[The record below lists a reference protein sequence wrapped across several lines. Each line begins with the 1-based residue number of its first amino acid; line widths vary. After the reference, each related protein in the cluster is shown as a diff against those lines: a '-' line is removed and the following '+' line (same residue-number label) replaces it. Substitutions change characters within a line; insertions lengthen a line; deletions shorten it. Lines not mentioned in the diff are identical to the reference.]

1 MKKSLLAV
9 AVAAALPAFAYAQ
22 TNVTL
27 SGMVKTGYN
36 YVDVSDAT
44 DGTKGDSASAI
55 ADGSSRFVISG
66 TENLGGGLMAT
77 FQWDTR
83 LRPDEA
89 TSGQSSL
96 GSGASW
102 VGLKGQSWGE
112 LRIGRLDQYYFRGS
126 DRHAYE
132 ATALQ
137 AWNVGILSY
146 VGGQVGTGQTSA
158 AIANASRTNNLI
170 RWDSPNWGGFG
181 GGVGYSTAFQG
192 AEAVGTVGQRRGAV
206 GRCLLRERP
215 AQRRLQLLGCRFR
228 EQVHRWP
235 AGMASVRHLG
245 LRHVQHRLHLGPVR
259 NQGPAI
265 AGGAGEWKRDAW
277 SIPVT
282 VKLGPGKIIGAYTM
296 ADDRSVNG
304 SDVADSGAKMW
315 SIGYDYPLSKRT
327 SVGLSYV
334 DLSNDR
340 NAAYSLF
347 TGGALS
353 TSAAVRNGA
362 DTSQLYLGLLHRF

>member
-27 SGMVKTGYN
+27 SGMVKTGLA
-36 YVDVSDAT
+36 YVDIGTAT
-44 DGTKGDSASAI
+44 DGTQTGSATVI

-112 LRIGRLDQYYFRGS
+112 MRIGRLDQYYFRGT

-137 AWNVGILSY
+137 AWNVGVLSY
-146 VGGQVGTGQTSA
+146 VGGQSGQTSL

-192 AEAVGTVGQRRGAV
+192 AEGTATAGKGAALSADVYYASGPLNVGFSYWDANFEDKRNGGQNAWRVYGTWDFGMFNVGFTWDQSKV
-206 GRCLLRERP
+206 DD
-215 AQRRLQLLGCRFR
+215 Q
-228 EQVHRWP
+228 
-235 AGMASVRHLG
+235 
-245 LRHVQHRLHLGPVR
+245 
-259 NQGPAI
+259 I
-265 AGGAGEWKRDAW
+265 ATTGQGEWKRDAW

-282 VKLGPGKIIGAYTM
+282 VKLGPGKLIGAYTM
-296 ADDRSVNG
+296 ADDRKVNG
-304 SDVADSGAKMW
+304 SSVADSGAKMW

-334 DLSNDR
+334 DLTNDS
-340 NAAYSLF
+340 NAAYALF

-353 TSAAVRNGA
+353 NAAAVRNGA
-362 DTSQLYLGLLHRF
+362 DSSQLYLGLLHRF

>member
-22 TNVTL
+22 TQVTL

-181 GGVGYSTAFQG
+181 GGIGYSTAFQG
-192 AEAVGTVGQRRGAV
+192 AEAVGTSGKGAAMSADVYYASGPLNVGFSYWDADFENKSTGGQQAWRLYGTWDFGMFNV
-206 GRCLLRERP
+206 GFTWDQSEVKDL
-215 AQRRLQLLGCRFR
+215 AT
-228 EQVHRWP
+228 
-235 AGMASVRHLG
+235 
-245 LRHVQHRLHLGPVR
+245 
-259 NQGPAI
+259 
-265 AGGAGEWKRDAW
+265 GGAGEWKRDAW

-282 VKLGPGKIIGAYTM
+282 VKLGPGKLIGAYTM